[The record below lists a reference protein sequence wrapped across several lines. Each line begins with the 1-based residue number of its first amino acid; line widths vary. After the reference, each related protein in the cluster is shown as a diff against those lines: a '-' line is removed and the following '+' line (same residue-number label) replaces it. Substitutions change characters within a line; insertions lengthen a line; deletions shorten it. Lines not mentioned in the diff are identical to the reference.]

1 MSKKDEVKEAS
12 TAVAAAANTA
22 VGMAMDFSA
31 DAGMGTEGADKD
43 SFAIPFLSVL
53 QPLSPQVADGVDG
66 AKPGKFI
73 NSVTGEMTDEVMFVP
88 VAFQRRFL
96 RWQPREKGGGYKGEF
111 APSAVETGTVE
122 GLVKG
127 DDGRYYIG
135 GTNPKEHDQLKDTR
149 NHFVLIVRED
159 GSWTQAL
166 VSMSSTQI
174 KVSKRLLS
182 RIQGIQMKGPN
193 GQMFTPPSFSHIY
206 KAKSVKQS
214 NDMGTWFGWDIEM
227 AGLVQDADLY
237 AAAKTFHAQIV
248 AGKVDIAP
256 PVNDDTHVSDQAF

>member
-1 MSKKDEVKEAS
+1 
-12 TAVAAAANTA
+12 
-22 VGMAMDFSA
+22 
-31 DAGMGTEGADKD
+31 
-43 SFAIPFLSVL
+43 
-53 QPLSPQVADGVDG
+53 
-66 AKPGKFI
+66 
-73 NSVTGEMTDEVMFVP
+73 
-88 VAFQRRFL
+88 
-96 RWQPREKGGGYKGEF
+96 
-111 APSAVETGTVE
+111 VE
-122 GLVKG
+122 GLVKS